1 MEFRDFLTLIHPTL
15 TVMFVFPIIGNVLLM
30 AWQTRERRL
39 KLAGGE
45 KSKIP
50 PTVGPEHVKI
60 GRILTTSV
68 IASTLIAL
76 AYSIFIKHNIFSKNV
91 PQGIFIVAMFI
102 ATIAS
107 LVFLYKA
114 RPAKWRGIFATLTG
128 MGVVIIGCQD
138 GVYRLSSEWYWS
150 HYYYG
155 IAVSLLMIFSLAII
169 EDIYKDRSLKWR
181 NTHIILNCLALLL
194 FIGQAYTGSRSLLE
208 LPLSWQ
214 APYVYSCDYV
224 NKVCGK

>member
-1 MEFRDFLTLIHPTL
+1 MEFRDFLTLVHPTL
-15 TVMFVFPIIGNVLLM
+15 AVMFVFPILGNVLLM
-30 AWQTRERRL
+30 AWQTRQRRL
-39 KLAGGE
+39 KVASGE
-45 KSKIP
+45 KSKTP
-50 PTVGPEHVKI
+50 PTVGPEHVKG
-60 GRILTTSV
+60 GRILTASV
-68 IASTLIAL
+68 VVVTLIAL
-76 AYSIFIKHNIFSKNV
+76 AYEIYIKNNIFSKNV
-91 PQGIFIVAMFI
+91 PQAIFITLMFI
-102 ATIAS
+102 ATSAS

-128 MGVVIIGCQD
+128 MGVVILGCQE
-138 GVYRLSSEWYWS
+138 GVYRQTNEWYWS

-155 IAVSLLMIFSLAII
+155 VAVALLMIFSLAII

-208 LPLSWQ
+208 MPLNWQ